1 MKDRKYLALLST
13 EELKRDIK
21 KQVIRGGMVTSSCS
35 VILLFLG
42 IASTMI
48 LARLLIPEHFGLVGM
63 VAALTVLIERFQDI
77 GLGDAVIQRK
87 EISHEQVSNLF
98 WINVGISILC
108 TVVVALCAK
117 AVAWFYGD
125 ERLMW
130 ITVALSANFACSG
143 LSIQHHTLIRR
154 QMRFQQQAL
163 ISILSASF
171 GVAVGVALAWAG
183 YGYWALVWKE
193 IGRSFVSTVLAWT
206 FCPWRPG
213 LPVRSAGISSLIK
226 FGGSVT
232 AYNMLFYLTNNLDS
246 ILLGKFYG
254 AVPVGLYSRSR
265 QLTTIPV
272 SQMLEPMKNVSLP
285 ALSALQEDRAKFVNY
300 FLKMLAVL
308 TFMYMPLI
316 VYIGIYAQPI
326 VHIVLGTKWMEAVPI
341 FRLLAISLFASPI
354 VTMYGMMMLSS
365 GHVKRYF
372 YWGVFTNLSTIIA
385 FIVGVQWGVLGIS
398 ASWSFATAFNLVF
411 SFAFAFKHSSVP
423 MVATLKNIYKPAIAS
438 VGMGIVLLLTYASLT
453 SLHLALQIG
462 LSILVGSGVYLG
474 VWLLFPGGYG
484 EIATFL
490 SYPILVFKRRE
501 TVKRKHETSAEEVL
515 F

>member
-1 MKDRKYLALLST
+1 LKGKEYTAFLST
-13 EELKRDIK
+13 EKLQGNMKQ
-21 KQVIRGGMVTSSCS
+21 QVIRGGMITSSCS

-87 EISHEQVSNLF
+87 EISHEQVSTLF

-108 TVVVALCAK
+108 TILVAFCAK

-125 ERLMW
+125 QRLMW
-130 ITVALSANFACSG
+130 ITVALSANFVCSG

-154 QMRFQQQAL
+154 QMRFEQQAL
-163 ISILSASF
+163 ISIFSASF
-171 GVAVGVALAWAG
+171 GLAVGITLAWAG

-193 IGRSFVSTVLAWT
+193 LARSFLSTVLAWVL
-206 FCPWRPG
+206 CPWRPG
-213 LPVRSAGISSLIK
+213 LPVRNAGISTLLK

-285 ALSALQEDRAKFVNY
+285 ALSALQEDRPKYVNY
-300 FLKMLAVL
+300 FGKMLAVL

-326 VHIVLGTKWMEAVPI
+326 VYIFLGTKWMEAVPI

-365 GHVKRYF
+365 GHVRRYF

-385 FIVGVQWGVLGIS
+385 FIVGVRWGVLGIS
-398 ASWSFATAFNLVF
+398 ASWSFATAFNLMF
-411 SFAFAFKHSSVP
+411 SLAFAFKDTPVP
-423 MVATLKNIYKPAIAS
+423 MVATLKNIYKPAVAS
-438 VGMGIVLLLTYASLT
+438 IGMGIVLLLTYT
-453 SLHLALQIG
+453 SLSSFHLALQIG
-462 LSILVGSGVYLG
+462 LSILLGSGVYLG
-474 VWLLFPGGYG
+474 IWLLFSGGYG
-484 EIATFL
+484 DIANFL
-490 SYPILVFKRRE
+490 SYPLLVFKSRE
-501 TVKRKHETSAEEVL
+501 TAASKQ
-515 F
+515 